1 MKYTYINH
9 YQIWGDQ
16 LSITLLMLRDRMGKR
31 WTKQMQAY
39 LMHKTVMLG
48 GYAWR
53 ERVPACAPYVM
64 TTFTEI

>member
-39 LMHKTVMLG
+39 MVQKNQTLR
-48 GYAWR
+48 GYFWR
-53 ERVPACAPYVM
+53 ERVPACVPYVV